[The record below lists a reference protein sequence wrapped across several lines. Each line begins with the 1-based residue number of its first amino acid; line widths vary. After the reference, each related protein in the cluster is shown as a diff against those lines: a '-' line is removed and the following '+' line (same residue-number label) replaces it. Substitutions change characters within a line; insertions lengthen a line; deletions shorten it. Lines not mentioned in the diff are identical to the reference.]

1 MTWTQTELELIGQA
15 DELEFASL
23 SDDGALS
30 PFVTMWVVRV
40 GEEIYVRSAGGASRP
55 WFQRA
60 TSSGTGHIRAGGIE
74 AEVAFDKAPVG
85 ADIEID
91 ASYHEKYDRYG
102 STIVGHVTGPGAH
115 QVTIRL
121 VRRTKSYS
129 HDVGR

>member
-1 MTWTQTELELIGQA
+1 MTWTLTELELIGRA
-15 DELEFASL
+15 EELELASR

-40 GEEIYVRSAGGASRP
+40 GDEIYVRSAGGSGRP

-102 STIVGHVTGPGAH
+102 ATIVGHVTGPGAH
-115 QVTIRL
+115 PVTIRL
-121 VRRTKSYS
+121 VRQPTSES
-129 HDVGR
+129 HDAER